1 MMLTKSY
8 TYVLPMLSPYINIRR
23 DQLVNAFI
31 GDKDFPEYDNHIFLL
46 YKFNGSKAFLQ
57 YEDYLEHSKLFV
69 KTYDPDKNHVMYIFN
84 VPSFYRNDYNLFRKG
99 KYSEMAY
106 DGYKPVSFLQ
116 AKGAKEIGVEFH
128 SLSKTYN
135 MTGWRI
141 GFAVGNPEV
150 LKLLSKVKSNCDSG
164 IFQAIQY
171 AGIKALKE
179 GDQAVRDNMKI
190 YEKRGEG
197 RREKTRDGLQERL
210 GPAGNEGERRNGP
223 LLRGALV
230 VTAEEPELV
239 AIDRRQHVRGNGPVE
254 VG

>member
-8 TYVLPMLSPYINIRR
+8 TYVLPMLSPYINIKR

-106 DGYKPVSFLQ
+106 DYKVIIF
-116 AKGAKEIGVEFH
+116 EFH
-128 SLSKTYN
+128 KIYDSEHKVAKVLFKHQDLKEEIED
-135 MTGWRI
+135 RI
-141 GFAVGNPEV
+141 GAEIPKGNE
-150 LKLLSKVKSNCDSG
+150 LSSIPDLDTELYKNH
-164 IFQAIQY
+164 
-171 AGIKALKE
+171 
-179 GDQAVRDNMKI
+179 MKI
-190 YEKRGEG
+190 KDPLKPEEKPFE
-197 RREKTRDGLQERL
+197 
-210 GPAGNEGERRNGP
+210 
-223 LLRGALV
+223 
-230 VTAEEPELV
+230 
-239 AIDRRQHVRGNGPVE
+239 
-254 VG
+254 